1 MAAREQDVTKKKE
14 ETERMR
20 QTMAAARDSE
30 VAVINAEREANVT
43 IINTRKLIEQKKGEA
58 EIAQIQ
64 NTMLLEKRKAETDS
78 AYYSVTREAESMRE
92 RLTEP
97 FLRYTLFTALANS
110 TKIYFGEK
118 IPTIFSDLISATALT
133 RVPEAAAAAAAPTPQ
148 QGTQKK

>member
-1 MAAREQDVTKKKE
+1 
-14 ETERMR
+14 MR
-20 QTMAAARDSE
+20 QTMAAGRDSE

-64 NTMLLEKRKAETDS
+64 NTMLVEKRRAETDS
-78 AYYSVTREAESMRE
+78 AFYAVTREAEAMQG

-118 IPTIFSDLISATALT
+118 IPTIFSDLIAATGLT
-133 RVPEAAAAAAAPTPQ
+133 RVEAPPSPAPAPD
-148 QGTQKK
+148 KKK